1 MQLEKIRDEINRL
14 DLTDKLRLLD
24 DIWDSI
30 ASSKSELPIPEW
42 QKLELEK
49 RYQEYKSGQ
58 QVLHNWEAV
67 HEEIQNKYK
76 LTCVTRI
83 ERRLILR
90 WHFSGTKNREAAWD
104 LNFWTASR
112 RRSGRSLQR
121 LNFTGFTNWLFTP
134 FFPTGK
140 ILIQSPEIV

>member
-1 MQLEKIRDEINRL
+1 MPLEKIRDEINRL

-76 LTCVTRI
+76 
-83 ERRLILR
+83 
-90 WHFSGTKNREAAWD
+90 
-104 LNFWTASR
+104 
-112 RRSGRSLQR
+112 
-121 LNFTGFTNWLFTP
+121 
-134 FFPTGK
+134 
-140 ILIQSPEIV
+140 